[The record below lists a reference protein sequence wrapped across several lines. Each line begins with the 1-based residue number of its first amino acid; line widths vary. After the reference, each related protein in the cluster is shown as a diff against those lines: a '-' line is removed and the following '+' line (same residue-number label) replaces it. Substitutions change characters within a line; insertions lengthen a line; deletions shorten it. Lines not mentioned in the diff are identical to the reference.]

1 MSDNIK
7 KYEVGENFFLLSVS
21 GSSRGV
27 DQMRQQAKRSM
38 DRVRRRSER
47 RNQEAVDRDETGL
60 ESSSAGTD

>member
-1 MSDNIK
+1 MEDNIK

-38 DRVRRRSER
+38 DRVRRRSEK
-47 RNQEAVDRDETGL
+47 RNQEIADRDGTGPD
-60 ESSSAGTD
+60 SSSVVAD